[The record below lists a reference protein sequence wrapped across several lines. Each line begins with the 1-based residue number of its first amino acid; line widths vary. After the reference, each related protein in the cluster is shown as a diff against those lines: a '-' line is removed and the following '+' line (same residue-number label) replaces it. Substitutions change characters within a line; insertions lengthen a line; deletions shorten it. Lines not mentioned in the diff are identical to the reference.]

1 MRVNASWAR
10 GWSGIETR
18 DKVGLEEQHA
28 KSSHFGT
35 RNRPPLPAY
44 HEPKKIRLLLGCQ
57 GWPSGLLDVGS
68 WAKHQ
73 GLAEASIFQIQ
84 PGYAFPLNAE
94 DRPYLR
100 PGIVDPKMVDSFRRH
115 GRRLSEDANVLDLDD
130 QTWEIRDHRRD
141 TLYRVLAV
149 TEGLDALDRM
159 RQD

>member
-35 RNRPPLPAY
+35 QPPPPPGVSRTQKNPPTAGL
-44 HEPKKIRLLLGCQ
+44 
-57 GWPSGLLDVGS
+57 SGLAQRVARCGKLGEAPGV
-68 WAKHQ
+68 
-73 GLAEASIFQIQ
+73 AEASIFQIQ